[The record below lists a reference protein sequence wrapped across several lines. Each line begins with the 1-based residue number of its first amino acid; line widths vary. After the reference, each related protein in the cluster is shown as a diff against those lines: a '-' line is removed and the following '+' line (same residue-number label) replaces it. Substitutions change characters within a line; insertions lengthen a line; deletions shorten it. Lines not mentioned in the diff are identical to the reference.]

1 MGGIRFKG
9 FLLHQEVKAILEN
22 VWASIHDQPAP
33 GPKIPLQTQIKN
45 LQDFIKKRE
54 ENQNLLRLQIKR
66 LERYSSEFPSDK
78 QSSDLQIADANRTIG
93 ELYSQITKAK
103 KELEKISSG
112 AATPQQSGD
121 WTKYDDKKARGIF
134 GDISKNLKTGA
145 FGRDEETGEV
155 ITKSDPRWEKYYI
168 VRGNKR

>member
-54 ENQNLLRLQIKR
+54 ENQNLLRLQIINHA
-66 LERYSSEFPSDK
+66 LHLVILALIVIFINQISVLGLTIFLNLIGLSLLSL
-78 QSSDLQIADANRTIG
+78 DLSPFN
-93 ELYSQITKAK
+93 
-103 KELEKISSG
+103 
-112 AATPQQSGD
+112 
-121 WTKYDDKKARGIF
+121 F
-134 GDISKNLKTGA
+134 
-145 FGRDEETGEV
+145 ET
-155 ITKSDPRWEKYYI
+155 RA
-168 VRGNKR
+168 